1 MTAIIYRLAN
11 YAIGMALLAVPV
23 SVMAQ
28 SIGIAGEKSAS
39 IGIYIKDLRSNK
51 TIVAKDIE
59 VISQQV

>member
-28 SIGIAGEKSAS
+28 SIGIAGEKVHPLA
-39 IGIYIKDLRSNK
+39 Y
-51 TIVAKDIE
+51 T
-59 VISQQV
+59 